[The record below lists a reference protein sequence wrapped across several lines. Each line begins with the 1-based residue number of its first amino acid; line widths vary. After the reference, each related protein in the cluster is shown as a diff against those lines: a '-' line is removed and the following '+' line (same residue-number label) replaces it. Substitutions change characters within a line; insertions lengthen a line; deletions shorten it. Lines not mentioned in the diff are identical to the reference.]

1 MPKSPVRG
9 NSSDAATSA
18 IASRQTKSLSDV
30 RADQKTTKRAFEAQK
45 KAQKELKKLKLKDE
59 EEIAKK
65 TAELELKYMAEAME
79 KTMAEKLKLE
89 KEAAAELE
97 KEELLTRSKQRKEE
111 IRARREAREE
121 QIEAAREAALEQIE
135 GATTFKEKMK
145 GVGALLTSGV
155 KGFGKAFK
163 EDIGTSLG
171 EAATNAVNNIASALS
186 GAIDEYLNIYTK
198 YMSTINAR
206 IQGAYAGVDYT
217 DLEKVIRNNTAGS
230 PFVKYADAIENLNA
244 LVQAGTAVNLTQR
257 AFLATISDK
266 IATTFDAT
274 DSTLLRLIR
283 LQQNDTTAARLGMEA
298 ELTKLFNYYF
308 SDTSYLSEAFD
319 SVTGALTDLS
329 SQLSATGSV
338 EFDYIVQKWLGSL
351 GSVGV
356 DSSTLTNIASAI
368 NALGTGQIDNIDESM
383 QNLLVLAA
391 NRVGLD
397 YGEMLLEGINST
409 DVNNLLYG
417 VIDLVQDTVSDA
429 NNVVKAQYA
438 QLFGLSVADINAF
451 SNISDKVIEKLY
463 SNGMTYQN
471 ALASLDTQLG
481 QVGKRMHLSEMIN
494 NVFDNVLAVTGTS
507 IAGNAVLYG
516 TYKAFDVLESI
527 TGGIHIP
534 TITVLGSGITLP
546 DSIEGMVKAGI
557 TGIGT
562 AISLI
567 SAIGNWASGSGL
579 NRARWVGTWD
589 TSDSAKGSYSGF
601 TNMGELSTSKSST
614 GIVSNTNESGMQ
626 QSVYDEQ
633 KDSAEEISGQ
643 EEQGEEDSQM
653 VKLLTKLVEYFEK
666 SKSSEAPLYVQ
677 FYTPKSTTQDKAT
690 MSLQDMVR
698 IIMERVTDMGTDEYP
713 LYILDDNFNGTE
725 INRDWYPNSTI

>member
-1 MPKSPVRG
+1 MPKNSN
-9 NSSDAATSA
+9 NSSNTVATSE

-30 RADQKTTKRAFEAQK
+30 RSEQQAAKKSLAMQK
-45 KAQKELKKLKLKDE
+45 KIQKEIKALKLKDE
-59 EEIAKK
+59 AEIAKK
-65 TAELELKYMAEAME
+65 SLELELKYTKENLKKEIDARRKQE
-79 KTMAEKLKLE
+79 K
-89 KEAAAELE
+89 AAE
-97 KEELLTRSKQRKEE
+97 KEEETKELKNRAAQRKEE
-111 IRARREAREE
+111 KLARKEARED

-135 GATTFKEKMK
+135 GATSFKEKMK
-145 GVGALLTSGV
+145 GVGSLLTSGFT
-155 KGFGKAFK
+155 GFGEAFK
-163 EDIGTSLG
+163 DEIGDSLG
-171 EAATNAVNNIASALS
+171 EAAANAVNNIAGALS
-186 GAIDEYLNIYTK
+186 GAIDEYLDIYTK
-198 YMSTINAR
+198 YMSSINAR

-230 PFVKYADAIENLNA
+230 PFVKYGDALENLNS
-244 LVQAGTAVNLTQR
+244 LVEAGTAVNLTQR

-319 SVTGALTDLS
+319 NVAGAMTDLA
-329 SQLSATGSV
+329 SQLGATGSV

-356 DSSTLTNIASAI
+356 DSGTLTNIASAI
-368 NALGTGQIDNIDESM
+368 NALGTGQIDAIDESM
-383 QNLLVLAA
+383 QNLLVLAS
-391 NRVGLD
+391 NRVGKD
-397 YGEMLLEGINST
+397 YGEMLIEGINAS
-409 DVNNLLYG
+409 DVNDLLYG
-417 VIDLVQDTVSDA
+417 VIDLVQDTVSGA

-438 QLFGLSVADINAF
+438 KLFGLSVADINAF
-451 SNISDKVIEKLY
+451 SNISDEVISQLY
-463 SNGMTYQN
+463 KSGMTYN
-471 ALASLDTQLG
+471 DTLISLDQQLG
-481 QVGKRMHLSEMIN
+481 QVGNRMHLSEKIN

-507 IAGNAVLYG
+507 IASSAGLFG
-516 TYKAFDVLESI
+516 TYKAFDLLESI

-567 SAIGNWASGSGL
+567 SAVGNWASGSGL
-579 NRARWVGTWD
+579 NKTRWVGSWD
-589 TSDSAKGSYSGF
+589 ENKNAKGSYTGF
-601 TNMGELSTSKSST
+601 TSMNELSTSKSSS

-633 KDSAEEISGQ
+633 KDSAEEVSGT

-653 VKLLTKLVEYFEK
+653 VKLLTRLVEYFEK
-666 SKSSEAPLYVQ
+666 SKSAEYPLYVQ
-677 FYTPKSTTQDKAT
+677 FYTPRNTTQDKAT
-690 MSLQDMVR
+690 LSLQDMVR
-698 IIMERVTDMGTDEYP
+698 VIMERVKDMGTDEYP
-713 LYILDDNFNGTE
+713 LYTLDDNLNGKET
-725 INRDWYPNSTI
+725 NRDWYPSSTI

>member
-1 MPKSPVRG
+1 MPKNSN
-9 NSSDAATSA
+9 NSSNTVATSE

-30 RADQKTTKRAFEAQK
+30 RSEQQAAKKSLAMQK
-45 KAQKELKKLKLKDE
+45 KIQKEIKALKLKDE
-59 EEIAKK
+59 AEIAKK
-65 TAELELKYMAEAME
+65 SLELELKYTKENLKKEIDARRKQE
-79 KTMAEKLKLE
+79 K
-89 KEAAAELE
+89 AAE
-97 KEELLTRSKQRKEE
+97 KEEETKELKNRAAQRKEE
-111 IRARREAREE
+111 KLARKEARED

-135 GATTFKEKMK
+135 GATSFKEKMK
-145 GVGALLTSGV
+145 GVGSLLTSGFT
-155 KGFGKAFK
+155 GFGEAFK
-163 EDIGTSLG
+163 DEIGDSLG
-171 EAATNAVNNIASALS
+171 EAAANAVNNIAGALS
-186 GAIDEYLNIYTK
+186 GAIDEYLDIYTK
-198 YMSTINAR
+198 YMSSINAR

-230 PFVKYADAIENLNA
+230 PFVKYGDALENLNS
-244 LVQAGTAVNLTQR
+244 LVEAGTAVNLTQR

-319 SVTGALTDLS
+319 NVAGAMTDLA
-329 SQLSATGSV
+329 SQLGATGSV

-356 DSSTLTNIASAI
+356 DSGTLTNIASAI
-368 NALGTGQIDNIDESM
+368 NALGTGQIDAIDESM

-391 NRVGLD
+391 NRVGKD
-397 YGEMLLEGINST
+397 YGEMLIEGLNAS
-409 DVNNLLYG
+409 DVNDLLYG
-417 VIDLVQDTVSDA
+417 VIDLVQDTVSGA

-438 QLFGLSVADINAF
+438 KLFGLSVADINAF
-451 SNISDKVIEKLY
+451 SNISDEVISQLY
-463 SNGMTYQN
+463 KSGMTYN
-471 ALASLDTQLG
+471 DTLISLDQQLG
-481 QVGKRMHLSEMIN
+481 QVGNRMHLSEKIN

-507 IAGNAVLYG
+507 IASSAGLFG
-516 TYKAFDVLESI
+516 TYKAFDLLESI

-567 SAIGNWASGSGL
+567 SAVGNWASGSGL
-579 NRARWVGTWD
+579 NKTRWVGSWD
-589 TSDSAKGSYSGF
+589 ENENAKGSYTGF
-601 TNMGELSTSKSST
+601 TSMNELSASKSSS

-633 KDSAEEISGQ
+633 KDSAEEVSGT

-653 VKLLTKLVEYFEK
+653 VKLLTRLVEYFEK
-666 SKSSEAPLYVQ
+666 SKSAEYPFYVQ
-677 FYTPKSTTQDKAT
+677 FYTPRNTTQDKNAL
-690 MSLQDMVR
+690 SLQDMVK
-698 IIMERVTDMGTDEYP
+698 IIMERIRDMGTDEYP
-713 LYILDDNFNGTE
+713 LYILDDNFNGKE
-725 INRDWYPNSTI
+725 INRDWYPSSTI